1 MTEDICRTDSY
12 LRSTP
17 ATVIAS
23 GADGSIELD
32 RSVFYPSGGGQP
44 GDSGRLIAADGRIV
58 PIIGC
63 SYGTT
68 NPSTGRRAILHLPA
82 PGYPPLAIG
91 DSVTAEL
98 DWQRRYRLMRAHT
111 GLHLLCAIVPFPV
124 TGGQVGEAEGR
135 LDFDIPE
142 ASLDKDQLS
151 GRLNELIGGAHAVTI
166 RSISDAELAA
176 RPELVRTMSVKP
188 PTGTG
193 SVRLVEIAGVDLQ
206 PCGGTHVAN
215 TREVGVA
222 TVTKIEKKGAINRR
236 IRVTFAEAATG

>member
-1 MTEDICRTDSY
+1 MTLDLCRSDGY
-12 LRSTP
+12 LRSCE
-17 ATVIAS
+17 AMVVAA
-23 GADGSIELD
+23 GADGAIELD
-32 RSVFYPSGGGQP
+32 RTVFYPTGGGQP
-44 GDSGRLIAADGRIV
+44 GDSGRLVGPGGATVTITNAV
-58 PIIGC
+58 
-63 SYGTT
+63 YGAT
-68 NPSTGRRAILHLPA
+68 NKATGQRAILHLAA
-82 PGYPPLAIG
+82 PGGAALSIG
-91 DSVTAEL
+91 DTVIAEL
-98 DWQRRYRLMRAHT
+98 DWDRRYRLMRAHT

-142 ASLDKDQLS
+142 ANLDKEELS
-151 GRLNELIGGAHAVTI
+151 RRLNDLIAGAHAVTT
-166 RSISDAELAA
+166 RTISDAELAA

-193 SVRLVEIAGVDLQ
+193 SVRLVEIEGVDLQ

-236 IRVTFAEAATG
+236 IRVMFADLA